1 MIDDPSVQRDTSE
14 QDRCVESH
22 KKSSVII
29 ERKRLWER
37 LTMLE
42 ASIYFLDTYVNIVK
56 LYVQPHRCA
65 STIWYLAL
73 G

>member
-1 MIDDPSVQRDTSE
+1 MIDDPCVQRDTSE

-42 ASIYFLDTYVNIVK
+42 ASIYFLDTYVN
-56 LYVQPHRCA
+56 
-65 STIWYLAL
+65 S
-73 G
+73 

>member
-1 MIDDPSVQRDTSE
+1 MIQSILLATSE

-29 ERKRLWER
+29 ERKKALGKAHHVGCLNVF
-37 LTMLE
+37 LTRM
-42 ASIYFLDTYVNIVK
+42 SIVK
-56 LYVQPHRCA
+56 LYVQSHRCA
-65 STIWYLAL
+65 STIVYLAL